1 MIEFWIFAEYCYCIC
16 HNILSVSNEIPEHP
30 VICPISGHIYERR
43 LIEKYIR
50 ENGTEPMTG
59 EKITIDMLV
68 DIKGEN
74 FANCKPY
81 FSLKFMG

>member
-1 MIEFWIFAEYCYCIC
+1 MNLIVLFN
-16 HNILSVSNEIPEHP
+16 NIISVSNEVPEHP

-59 EKITIDMLV
+59 EKISIDMLV
-68 DIKGEN
+68 DIKGRHKVN
-74 FANCKPY
+74 MPNIA
-81 FSLKFMG
+81 

>member
-1 MIEFWIFAEYCYCIC
+1 MKVKLMLYN
-16 HNILSVSNEIPEHP
+16 NILSVSNEVPEHP

-59 EKITIDMLV
+59 EKISIDMLV
-68 DIKGEN
+68 DIKGKHHVSICIIEII
-74 FANCKPY
+74 
-81 FSLKFMG
+81 

>member
-1 MIEFWIFAEYCYCIC
+1 MYN
-16 HNILSVSNEIPEHP
+16 NIVSVSNEVPEHP

-59 EKITIDMLV
+59 EKLTIDMLV
-68 DIKGEN
+68 DIKGN
-74 FANCKPY
+74 RNVSMPMQYILRF
-81 FSLKFMG
+81 LQ